1 MTRII
6 IKGMTEKEIAEAMAN
21 YTEADYLAEQAE
33 AKAEAEAEARYNEK
47 VQRYYEVDYMHFL
60 GWESGLS

>member
-1 MTRII
+1 MTRITI
-6 IKGMTEKEIAEAMAN
+6 EGMTEKEIAEAMAN
-21 YTEADYLAEQAE
+21 YTEADYLAEQ
-33 AKAEAEAEARYNEK
+33 AEAEAEARYNEK